1 MNRTAARLVIVAPP
15 ELVSGFRLAG
25 VSVVSAE
32 DAAEAYV
39 AIERLIADEKGVI
52 AVYQP
57 FFDVFEPEL
66 RERLERSVAP
76 VVVSYPA
83 GLSAAE
89 PGERR
94 ARILG
99 MLQQAVGYHVTFGRQ
114 EP

>member
-1 MNRTAARLVIVAPP
+1 MNRTAARLVIVVPP

-25 VSVVSAE
+25 VSVVPAHDATEASA
-32 DAAEAYV
+32 AV
-39 AIERLIADEKGVI
+39 ERLIADEKGVI

-57 FFDVFEPEL
+57 FVEAFESEFSH
-66 RERLERSVAP
+66 RLERSLAP

-83 GLSAAE
+83 GLAIAE
-89 PGERR
+89 PEERR

>member
-1 MNRTAARLVIVAPP
+1 MNRTAARLVIIVPP
-15 ELVSGFRLAG
+15 ELASGFRLAG
-25 VSVVSAE
+25 VSVIPAHHAQ
-32 DAAEAYV
+32 DAQTAV
-39 AIERLIADEKGVI
+39 ERLIADEKGVI

-57 FFDVFEPEL
+57 FAEAFDPEL
-66 RERLERSVAP
+66 SERLERSVAP

-83 GLSAAE
+83 GLSIAE

-99 MLQQAVGYHVTFGRQ
+99 MLHQAVGYHVTFGRQ

>member
-15 ELVSGFRLAG
+15 ELVPGFRLAG
-25 VSVVSAE
+25 VSVIATH
-32 DAAEAYV
+32 DAQDAQAV
-39 AIERLIADEKGVI
+39 VERLIADEKGVI

-57 FFDVFEPEL
+57 FVEAFDPVL
-66 RERLERSVAP
+66 SDRLERSVAP
-76 VVVSYPA
+76 VVVAYPA
-83 GLSAAE
+83 GLSIAE
-89 PGERR
+89 PEERR